1 MSRSQREMA
10 QAAEDENAYEAART
24 ERESVFDHE
33 VPLESI
39 EEEPFAEG
47 GFGSVHRGMYV
58 IVIAS
63 TCITHC
69 RC

>member
-1 MSRSQREMA
+1 MSRSQPEMA
-10 QAAEDENAYEAART
+10 QAAKNENAYEAART
-24 ERESVFDHE
+24 ERGVFDHE
-33 VPLESI
+33 DPLESI

-58 IVIAS
+58 IAIAS